1 MSDEPEIE
9 EAEESANVIYS
20 DGEFALAGYG
30 TSAAEIIQAV
40 GNFISQTQG
49 VPLGHPYHAISLDLL
64 NRAVAQIDPKPRGST
79 ARLVKD

>member
-9 EAEESANVIYS
+9 TEVVYS
-20 DGEFALAGYG
+20 DGEHALASYG
-30 TSAAEIIQAV
+30 STAAEIIQAV

>member
-9 EAEESANVIYS
+9 TEVVYS
-20 DGEFALAGYG
+20 DGEHALASYG
-30 TSAAEIIQAV
+30 STAAEIIQAV

-49 VPLGHPYHAISLDLL
+49 VPVSHPYHDISLDLL
-64 NRAVAQIDPKPRGST
+64 RRAVSQIDLKPKGSA